1 MLSQL
6 QVNEITKFFFTFQ
19 LVNKLYHWNTNSYA
33 RHVGSDRLNGTMNEL
48 VDKFIEVL
56 IGRYKIK
63 PYVNSIK
70 IASEY
75 INDDGIIKLYEQGK
89 KYLETFQTNTQDTE
103 LLNIRDEMLGE
114 INKNLYLF
122 TLK

>member
-6 QVNEITKFFFTFQ
+6 DVNEITKFFFTFQ

-33 RHVGSDRLNGTMNEL
+33 RHVGSDRLNSVLNDL
-48 VDKFIEVL
+48 IDKFIEIL

-63 PYVNSIK
+63 PYVSSIK

-75 INDDGIIKLYEQGK
+75 INDDGIIKLYEQAK
-89 KYLETFQTNTQDTE
+89 IYLETFQTKTSNTD
-103 LLNIRDEMLGE
+103 LLNVRDEMLGE